1 VSYFGVAAILFYLA
15 KYAEFHPATM
25 DMHEAAAEAD

>member
-1 VSYFGVAAILFYLA
+1 VSYLGVAAILFYLA
-15 KYAEFHPATM
+15 RYAEFHPVAM